1 MPLKMPR
8 PDRAAVELCCGMGGI
23 GIGLGSAGYEVVS
36 AYDSW
41 PEAVAVYNH
50 NSSKPVAKE
59 ADMPTG
65 GLAATAREG

>member
-1 MPLKMPR
+1 
-8 PDRAAVELCCGMGGI
+8 MGGI